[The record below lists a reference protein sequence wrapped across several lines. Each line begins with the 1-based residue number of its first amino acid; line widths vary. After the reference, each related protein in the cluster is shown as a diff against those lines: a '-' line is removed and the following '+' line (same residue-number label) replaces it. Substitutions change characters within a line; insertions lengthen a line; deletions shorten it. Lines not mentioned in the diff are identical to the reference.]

1 MDYDQEAQML
11 YTGDEMGYM
20 NKWDISKLISRLN
33 DLKPKDESEDNN
45 NETDRSAKKS
55 VKRAATFITGF
66 NENLVKA

>member
-45 NETDRSAKKS
+45 NETDRSAKK
-55 VKRAATFITGF
+55 
-66 NENLVKA
+66 